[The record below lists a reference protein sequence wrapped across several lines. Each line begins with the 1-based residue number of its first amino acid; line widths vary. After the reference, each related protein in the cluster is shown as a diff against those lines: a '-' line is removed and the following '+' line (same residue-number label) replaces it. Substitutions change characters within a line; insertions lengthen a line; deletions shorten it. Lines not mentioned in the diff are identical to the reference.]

1 MNQMVG
7 QDKVVQLQQILSRYK
22 HDRETLEKEL
32 NLALKS
38 YQEALGQ
45 EKIKE
50 IQKDLQ

>member
-1 MNQMVG
+1 MNS
-7 QDKVVQLQQILSRYK
+7 KVTQHKIAQLQQILSLYK
-22 HDRETLEKEL
+22 QDREKLEKEL
-32 NLALKS
+32 DLALKS